1 MVLILVILLVL
12 ILVLVVLLILVL
24 ILILILILILVL
36 VLVILLILHLLAG
49 VDVVLLGIQVI
60 RIGQKRLFEGIHGS
74 GPVLARYG
82 QVTHIEPIV
91 GGVSAFRSLFLDG
104 GIEAGS
110 LIETAHGLLTAGQ
123 QVTGVR
129 EIVIR
134 GQGGRVLQQG
144 LAVIH
149 VGGTVVFLFE
159 IPVSGTYLAPVRLRE
174 RIGNG
179 KQQQERSRQ
188 YKF

>member
-1 MVLILVILLVL
+1 M
-12 ILVLVVLLILVL
+12 
-24 ILILILILILVL
+24 ILILVL

-74 GPVLARYG
+74 GPVLACYG
-82 QVTHIEPIV
+82 QVSHIEPIV
-91 GGVSAFRSLFLDG
+91 GGVSACRSLFLNG

-134 GQGGRVLQQG
+134 GQGSRVLQQG